1 MATLTQPALQVHVW
15 PGPLHPRLPPSP
27 ALQAQQYLQ
36 IFFVFID
43 VMQLQYM
50 WMLDELQDGNLSL
63 HLQRNHVTA
72 RSQPQP
78 TQTGLAQATRI
89 VSYGCDTAFGA
100 ELHRR
105 DICSLD
111 LATPEGLG
119 RANARTGVW
128 GRGSASVGS
137 RDQESWR

>member
-1 MATLTQPALQVHVW
+1 MAWASAFP
-15 PGPLHPRLPPSP
+15 PFPPSP

-72 RSQPQP
+72 HSQPQP
-78 TQTGLAQATRI
+78 TQSGLAQATCI
-89 VSYGCDTAFGA
+89 ISYGCDTAFGA
-100 ELHRR
+100 ELHRE
-105 DICSLD
+105 ISAVWTL
-111 LATPEGLG
+111 LSQK
-119 RANARTGVW
+119 AREEPMPGQ
-128 GRGSASVGS
+128 GFCI
-137 RDQESWR
+137 SWQ